1 MKQAWMIIAFLLL
14 ALILVRECNR
24 SERFVEVNRTIYRTD
39 TIKGDSILVP
49 YPVVQIVKE
58 DSIIYRI
65 IPAQIDSAEVARQYY
80 AERYYKNHPLVDDT
94 NIYITF
100 DAMVSE
106 NRLRWVLPYV
116 QIRRPQVINY
126 YTTVIQQEQPQIKV
140 FAGAGLGRSLTN
152 FGLAPSV
159 ALLTKREHLYSL
171 HYDLIN
177 KDVYFSVYFK
187 IKR

>member
-24 SERFVEVNRTIYRTD
+24 SERFVGVNRTIYRTD

-65 IPAQIDSAEVARQYY
+65 IPAQIDSAEVAS
-80 AERYYKNHPLVDDT
+80 VDDT

-106 NRLRWVLPYV
+106 NRLRYILPHV

-126 YTTVIQQEQPQIKV
+126 YTTVIHEEQPRTKV
-140 FAGAGLGRSLTN
+140 FAGAGIGRSVSS

-171 HYDLIN
+171 HYDVIN
-177 KDVYFSVYFK
+177 RDVYFSVWDVYFSVYFK
-187 IKR
+187 LKR